1 MPDVRGNMYMRFSV
15 KALVCT
21 AFVVPM
27 VLGSSIANAGKKGI
41 VKGLI
46 GIGVGAL
53 IINELSKSQSKADQR
68 SRQRSRAAT
77 ARNSAKIRRAKAI
90 QSSLNK
96 LGYQVGPVDGVIGNG
111 TRAGIALWQ
120 SDQGHEGTGVLTE
133 DQFNELT
140 GSAPRGVASTE
151 PASDGRLSEGEVRQL
166 QQALAALGYS
176 NSRADGKIG
185 PSTRRSLNAFLADRG
200 RDPQDTTNYE
210 ALLLATK
217 LAGMQDGRAE
227 DPYAAT
233 ASASEN
239 RRAEPPRA
247 RPLPSDTASK
257 DTAELESEVSDLEKQ
272 ILKLKKSMKT
282 PE

>member
-1 MPDVRGNMYMRFSV
+1 MRNSI
-15 KALVCT
+15 KTLASL
-21 AFVVPM
+21 AFLLPT
-27 VLGSSIANAGKKGI
+27 VLGSTIANAGKKGI

-53 IINELSKSQSKADQR
+53 IINELSKSQSKAERR
-68 SRQRSRAAT
+68 SRQRSQAAT
-77 ARNSAKIRRAKAI
+77 ARSSAKVRRAKSI

-96 LGYQVGPVDGVIGNG
+96 LGYQVGTVDGVIGNG

-120 SDQGHEGTGVLTE
+120 ADQGHEGTGVLTS
-133 DQFNELT
+133 DQYNELT
-140 GSAPRGVASTE
+140 GSAPQGVASAE
-151 PASDGRLSEGEVRQL
+151 PASDGRLAEDEVRQL
-166 QQALAALGYS
+166 QQALKALGYT
-176 NSRADGKIG
+176 NSRADGKMG
-185 PSTRRSLNAFLADRG
+185 PSTRRSLSAFLTDRG

-217 LAGMQDGRAE
+217 LAGMQNGRTN

-233 ASASEN
+233 ASASAN
-239 RRAEPPRA
+239 RPAQPPKA
-247 RPLPSDTASK
+247 RPLPSDADSG
-257 DTAELESEVSDLEKQ
+257 DTAEIENEVSDLEKQ